1 MTITFTNTRY
11 IEDGSVGSIATV
23 AEWSVWNCIENKW
36 SNAPKVV
43 LRNIL
48 LAGLHPKLDFCIG
61 EIETTTTNPSALN
74 AFKPKGYQPGFLTK
88 ILKPL

>member
-23 AEWSVWNCIENKW
+23 AEWSVWNCTENKW

-48 LAGLHPKLDFCIG
+48 LAGYIQ
-61 EIETTTTNPSALN
+61 N
-74 AFKPKGYQPGFLTK
+74 
-88 ILKPL
+88 